1 MKFIIL
7 SCVLLLFAAVLAES
21 AVDVCDRRVTTKLE
35 ERGLH
40 LGYNEES
47 GEFIV
52 VAHSQTRCADP
63 SIDMATWAFC
73 RDVFLKAHVKA
84 RREIA
89 NMVKGTLVASNA
101 VVKMSDDSE
110 KSKTQTAAIAMNAD
124 ELPLGMIMLAAE
136 GVWRNGIY
144 AASVAMAW
152 SEKWDGRSRKS
163 MAGLIEPAV
172 DWESQLRSSVGAA
185 RIELLPPYGEFVD
198 SNGFVHLFGA
208 DVSDVLS
215 RPVKGRSAVFLS
227 MEERALARLQ
237 WVRDGAG
244 TAALGMQISKEKKG
258 KSEMAIKASAG
269 GLGVSAI
276 GAVPINKCVFEGNVN
291 SETFKRSLYAI
302 VYATDCVKPLP
313 QREKIESSNSGNPAV
328 MIFNPNT
335 GKFEKREQ

>member
-1 MKFIIL
+1 MRSFVL
-7 SCVLLLFAAVLAES
+7 MCVALLFGTVAAES
-21 AVDVCDRRVTTKLE
+21 AVEFCDRRVATQLE

-63 SIDMATWAFC
+63 SIDMVTWAFC
-73 RDVFLKAHVKA
+73 RDVFLKAHLKA

-89 NMVKGTLVASNA
+89 NMVKGTLVASNV
-101 VVKMSDDSE
+101 VVKMSVESE
-110 KSKTQTAAIAMNAD
+110 RFQAQTAAIAMNAD

-136 GVWRNGIY
+136 GTWRDGIY

-152 SEKWDGRSRKS
+152 SETWDGRSRKS

-172 DWESQLRSSVGAA
+172 DWESQLRSSVEAA

-215 RPVKGRSAVFLS
+215 RPVKGRSAVLLS
-227 MEERALARLQ
+227 MDERALARLQ
-237 WVRDGAG
+237 SVRDGAG
-244 TAALGMQISKEKKG
+244 TAALGMQFSKEKKG
-258 KSEMAIKASAG
+258 KSGMAVKASAG

-276 GAVPINKCVFEGNVN
+276 GAAPINKCVFEGNVN

-302 VYATDCVKPLP
+302 VYATDCVKPSP
-313 QREKIESSNSGNPAV
+313 QREKIESSNSGNSGV
-328 MIFNPNT
+328 MIWNPNT
-335 GKFEKREQ
+335 GKFEKR